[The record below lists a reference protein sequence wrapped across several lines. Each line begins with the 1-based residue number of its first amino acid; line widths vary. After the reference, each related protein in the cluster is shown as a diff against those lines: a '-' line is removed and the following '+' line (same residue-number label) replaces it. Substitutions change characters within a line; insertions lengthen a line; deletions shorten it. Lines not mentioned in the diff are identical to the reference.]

1 MIRFRITLNESHAK
15 PGAALMWIKRR
26 GSREQFSPAGAWPG

>member
-1 MIRFRITLNESHAK
+1 MIRFRITLNELHAK

-26 GSREQFSPAGAWPG
+26 GREQFSPAGAWPG